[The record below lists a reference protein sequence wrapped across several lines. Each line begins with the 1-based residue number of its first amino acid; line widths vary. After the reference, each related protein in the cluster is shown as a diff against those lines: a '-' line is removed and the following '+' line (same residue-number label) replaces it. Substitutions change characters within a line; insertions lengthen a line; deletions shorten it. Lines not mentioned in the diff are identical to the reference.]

1 MLVESPTAPT
11 NVGGAVS
18 GLSKTLVSPK
28 EGEYTQ
34 KGTGA
39 REKMDMQFA
48 PEYQLT
54 LKEVKGDS
62 LGLGHFCGCTI
73 KSLLSRHEGVQLI
86 FEARDLVFPNRIF
99 ISIG

>member
-28 EGEYTQ
+28 EAEYTQ

-39 REKMDMQFA
+39 REIMYMQFA
-48 PEYQLT
+48 PEYQLI

-62 LGLGHFCGCTI
+62 LGLDHFYGCTI
-73 KSLLSRHEGVQLI
+73 KSLLLRHEGVRLI
-86 FEARDLVFPNRIF
+86 FEARYLVFAYRIF